1 MANRLSV
8 PLLNWLRAA
17 LMGSAVLAM
26 ALAGSAGCNW
36 G

>member
-1 MANRLSV
+1 MSDRLATRSV
-8 PLLNWLRAA
+8 TCLWTA
-17 LMGSAVLAM
+17 LMGMLVLAM

>member
-1 MANRLSV
+1 MLTRLSPPSLTRV
-8 PLLNWLRAA
+8 RALLIGLV
-17 LMGSAVLAM
+17 VLAM